1 VAARDS
7 DDDPFEAWRFDDEF
21 VRGAAVS
28 EASAEERLDRL
39 RRVDA
44 DHRRLRTQ
52 HELDLAD
59 VVAGR
64 PVGRRGRRRRLPRFS
79 TVIIIAFT
87 LVIGIS
93 AVKDGPFSDEGGRSF
108 LGGGTG
114 DVLEGEVESGLPAAP
129 VDEAG
134 APLGA
139 PAAVPAGSGAHAFVG
154 LQPDGSGPVAYDPCQ
169 PVHYVVNGATAPTDG
184 AEGLLNGALAQVST
198 ATGLRFV
205 FDQTT
210 SEPPSHDRAPVQ
222 QRYGDRW
229 APVLIAWSD
238 EQEFP
243 ELAGDVTG
251 AGGSISI
258 EAGSGDA
265 LYVTG
270 QVALDGPQL
279 SEMAAQTDDDG
290 LIASTIIHELGHLV
304 GLDHV
309 DDESQIMNPYTVPGI
324 ESFAAGDLAGLA
336 ELGTG
341 ECFPGV

>member
-1 VAARDS
+1 M
-7 DDDPFEAWRFDDEF
+7 
-21 VRGAAVS
+21 
-28 EASAEERLDRL
+28 
-39 RRVDA
+39 
-44 DHRRLRTQ
+44 
-52 HELDLAD
+52 
-59 VVAGR
+59 
-64 PVGRRGRRRRLPRFS
+64 
-79 TVIIIAFT
+79 IIAFT
-87 LVIGIS
+87 LVIGVYS
-93 AVKDGPFSDEGGRSF
+93 VKDGLFSDEGARSF
-108 LGGGTG
+108 FGGGTG
-114 DVLEGEVESGLPAAP
+114 DVLGGEVESGLPAAP

-134 APLGA
+134 APLGT
-139 PAAVPAGSGAHAFVG
+139 PAAVPAGPGAHAFVG
-154 LQPDGSGPVAYDPCQ
+154 VQPDGSGPVAYDPCQ
-169 PVHYVVNGATAPTDG
+169 PVHYVVNWATAPTG
-184 AEGLLNGALAQVST
+184 TAEGLLNGALAQVST

-210 SEPPSHDRAPVQ
+210 LEPPSHNRPPVQ
-222 QRYGDRW
+222 QERYGDRW

-258 EAGSGDA
+258 EAGNGDA

-279 SEMAAQTDDDG
+279 IEVAAQTDDDG
-290 LIASTIIHELGHLV
+290 VIASTIIHELGHLV